1 MTKKKI
7 TIQQVQD
14 RKTEGKKFA
23 MITVY
28 DYPMAA
34 IVEESKIEMILV
46 GDSLGMVIQGFDGT
60 VHVNMDDML
69 YHLKLVRRGTPNTF
83 IVGDMPFMAYQASEI
98 EAIHNAGL
106 LMKSGADCVKME
118 GNKYTA
124 EKVDAVVKAGI
135 PVMGHI
141 GLTPQ
146 TAASF
151 GGFKVQGKGIDSA
164 RRMLDDAIAYEQA
177 GAFCIVLECLPTA
190 LGTLIDEK
198 LSIPTIS
205 VGAGPNCTGQN
216 LNAYDILGIFDKFV
230 PKFVKQYKLLGKEI
244 LDGFDTW
251 RDEIDSGAYPAKEHG
266 FNVSEEDINKLREE
280 L

>member
-7 TIQQVQD
+7 TIPEIRE
-14 RKTEGKKFA
+14 RKRTGDKFA
-23 MITVY
+23 MVTVY
-28 DYPMAA
+28 DYPMAS
-34 IVEESKIEMILV
+34 IVEQSTVELILV

-60 VHVNMDDML
+60 VHVNMEDML

-83 IVGDMPFMAYQASEI
+83 IVGDMPFMAYQAC
-98 EAIHNAGL
+98 AVDAVRNAGL
-106 LMKSGADCVKME
+106 LMKAGADCVKME
-118 GNKYTA
+118 GNRHTA
-124 EKVDAVVKAGI
+124 DKVEAVVKAGI

-151 GGFKVQGKGIDSA
+151 GGFKVQGKSVESA
-164 RRMLDDAIAYEQA
+164 REMLENAFAYERA
-177 GAFCIVLECLPTA
+177 GAFSIVLECLPTA

-205 VGAGPNCTGQN
+205 VGAGPHCTGQN

-230 PKFVKQYKLLGKEI
+230 PKFVKQYKHLRKEI
-244 LDGFDTW
+244 LEGFDMW
-251 RDEIDSGAYPAKEHG
+251 RAEIESGAYPAHEHG
-266 FNVSEEDINKLREE
+266 FNVSEEEINTLRG
-280 L
+280 